1 MSRDTA
7 EFHIIGNIGSIRP
20 REKVTYVRV
29 AVKYS
34 RKEGDEW
41 TEHTRWNSVTCF
53 GKVAE
58 KAQKA
63 GVGDLVRITGVPEE
77 TAYERGGETIYG
89 TDLIAK
95 HFYIHNRAGNS
106 GDDAIPDAD

>member
-20 REKVTYVRV
+20 FEKVTYVRV
-29 AVKYS
+29 ATKSY
-34 RKEGDEW
+34 RKDGDEW

-63 GVGDLVRITGVPEE
+63 SVGDLVRITGNPEE
-77 TAYERGGETIYG
+77 TTYERGGETIYS
-89 TDLIAK
+89 TDLTARN
-95 HFYIHNRAGNS
+95 FYVLKSAGDGNRDEG
-106 GDDAIPDAD
+106 PDED